1 MTDATPSID
10 PRILAACDIAAGRTP
25 ADEAAEGARVTGA
38 RKDLNAKGNGAH
50 WYRMVWRGGEWVYV
64 SPDRLPA
71 GTFLASDRRA
81 VVYGVVYPGEITID
95 HDYGAPVDAAGLA
108 HEEVDGEPLSVIEF
122 TRRRGGKL
130 AFTLVDG
137 SVVVLPD
144 PRAK

>member
-1 MTDATPSID
+1 MTTE
-10 PRILAACDIAAGRTP
+10 LTQ
-25 ADEAAEGARVTGA
+25 
-38 RKDLNAKGNGAH
+38 
-50 WYRMVWRGGEWVYV
+50 RMESLEMV
-64 SPDRLPA
+64 
-71 GTFLASDRRA
+71 
-81 VVYGVVYPGEITID
+81 
-95 HDYGAPVDAAGLA
+95 AAGLA